1 MREYFALMPPPCA
14 HGEAILSDAAQT
26 PQLKR
31 GLSAVLF
38 TGGSSWVA
46 GSTQV
51 PSWKGWLYLSAS
63 HARRTSQFA
72 HANKAIRAKFKLRY
86 RGKPICQANRKS
98 LNKELIQSR
107 SVDRR
112 LTFARPPYQ
121 GGSTPADVGTL
132 TFLPQGKKIVIVHSA
147 YYVTSRLKPQ
157 LNDRDLQI
165 ARVYWSIEP
174 VPVPIFASI
183 ISLINDRRLAA
194 KKSPLG
200 FLKPRLYSDGISG
213 LNDITSGHMN
223 IMQRMALEFLS
234 LKQCNIGTDIQDL
247 NRLQRRHEDKKS
259 DGDSHAFVVVAVPL
273 EVFHELLTMKKFTP
287 AICLESKIKDDRR
300 IFLTPNT
307 VSKGD
312 LSRHRGGRSRNIQCM
327 EWGRGLGSEFY
338 QYCALGPILVAA
350 AAEMSGGK
358 WAQGTQN
365 CLGGV
370 SIHGQKT
377 GNNGLIPME
386 PIFATRVCTKG
397 PDIAGSLGHKIDVA
411 EFENIWKI
419 AAVPLFVFG

>member
-1 MREYFALMPPPCA
+1 MREYFALMPPPFA

-107 SVDRR
+107 SVGRR

-121 GGSTPADVGTL
+121 KSAVTTYLGGLKLFEDIFYAGRFNSGGRGYPDV
-132 TFLPQGKKIVIVHSA
+132 SA
-147 YYVTSRLKPQ
+147 ARQ
-157 LNDRDLQI
+157 EDRDYSEGLLVDRTSASPHLCVHHFTHQRPA
-165 ARVYWSIEP
+165 AR
-174 VPVPIFASI
+174 
-183 ISLINDRRLAA
+183 RQ
-194 KKSPLG
+194 KSPLG

-358 WAQGTQN
+358 WAQGTQS

-370 SIHGQKT
+370 SIHGQKM